1 MKEKLKE
8 YYDLI
13 YFFIIFIAIGLS
25 LVYGQILEANIGEFP
40 MFMVFGGPLPLY
52 AIILIPIVITLIYA
66 FAIYIAYKNKLLE
79 LSRNGIIFIT
89 ILVVMLIYMT
99 FLIAFKDNSH
109 LYSPDFTRPNVPSIN
124 DRLFSILTFYLS
136 MLMIFAFYFL
146 FKATKHLKLF
156 LEIVLIGIILFALSS
171 VIYSLA
177 TEIDKY
183 AYFIE
188 NGGLID
194 KDYNQEYWIK
204 SFYGIGNVFG
214 HTVYCG
220 AITFLY
226 LGYMIKK
233 PWIGVFGLIFIPF
246 TIFSGS
252 RASFLSLILF
262 YVVYLI
268 YLNYEI
274 YKKNKKRGKIYFY
287 VLFAVILLF
296 FLELFAFKNI
306 KINHD
311 GKIIYL
317 KDLFGMVFENMDEAR
332 FSIIRLV
339 YKNAYPIDYIFG
351 LGYGLQFIVPRTYG
365 YIYYMHNTFVEYYA
379 TGGILYLLFILF
391 LLAIAFKHAFKSY
404 KVKPYVFGLFI
415 SLVFSQLF
423 YGMFESIPILV
434 CDFFGAVFGM
444 YMFLYPNLEYLSTNN
459 KNNCYNIIDFRG

>member
-40 MFMVFGGPLPLY
+40 MFMVFGGHLPLY

-79 LSRNGIIFIT
+79 LSRNGIIFIS

-109 LYSPDFTRPNVPSIN
+109 LYNPDFTRPNVPSIN
-124 DRLFSILTFYLS
+124 DRLFSIFTFYLS

-171 VIYSLA
+171 VIYSLT
-177 TEIDKY
+177 TEIDDYIYIIK
-183 AYFIE
+183 
-188 NGGLID
+188 NGGFID
-194 KDYNQEYWIK
+194 KDFAKDHWIK

-233 PWIGVFGLIFIPF
+233 PWVGAFGLIFLPF
-246 TIFSGS
+246 ALFSGS
-252 RASFLSLILF
+252 RASLLSLLIF
-262 YVVYLI
+262 YGVYLI
-268 YLNYEI
+268 YLDYEI
-274 YKKNKKRGKIYFY
+274 YKKNKKRGKIYFCL
-287 VLFAVILLF
+287 LFSLILLF

-306 KINHD
+306 KFGHD
-311 GKIIYL
+311 GKIVYL
-317 KDLFGMVFENMDEAR
+317 KDLIGMVFENMDETR
-332 FSIIRLV
+332 FSVIRMV
-339 YKNAYPIDYIFG
+339 YKNANAIDFIFG

-365 YIYYMHNTFVEYYA
+365 YFYYMHNTFVEYYA

-391 LLAIAFKHAFKSY
+391 ILAISVKRAFISYKRKSY
-404 KVKPYVFGLFI
+404 IFGLFM

-434 CDFFGAVFGM
+434 CDFFGAIFGM
-444 YMFLYPNLEYLSTNN
+444 YIFIFTEINDEACFSLY
-459 KNNCYNIIDFRG
+459 KI